1 MYTALTHVVWFL
13 AIATLTFQTTLS
25 LLPTTPIQ
33 NVSKTY
39 IVHVTTP
46 PRGTNVSD
54 WHLSFLPK
62 GGDDRIVHT
71 YRHVINGFAAKLT
84 PDELA
89 EMEKISGF
97 LHASPDRRCTPH
109 TTNSPSFLG
118 LDPERGSWPGQTDF
132 GSGVIIG
139 VLDSGITPNHPSFS
153 DEDVPPPPAKWK
165 GRCDLPICNNKI
177 IGARN
182 FIDYGLPPLDH
193 TGHGTHTAST
203 AAGNFVSGANLF
215 GQANGTASGLAP
227 HAHLA
232 IYKVCDIES
241 CDQSNILAGLDA
253 AIEDGVDVIS
263 LSVSTV
269 VLHLYEDYAAIGAF
283 AATKKGIFVS
293 TSAGNEGP
301 FTSSTEN
308 MSPWTL
314 TVGASTT
321 DRTIAAA
328 TILGNGE
335 IYKGQAV
342 GDPTNY
348 SLTMLPLVHYPGQ
361 AAESC
366 ESGSL
371 DNLDVKGK
379 VVLCVMESS
388 PVGIAQAVKHAGAA
402 AVILMNS
409 EEGGYTTLSYALPLP
424 SLSVSYLYGEQIKKY
439 VSSTSTPVAKILLQ
453 GTAFRDETAPAVAS
467 FSSRGPNSVSP
478 GILKPDILG
487 PGVNIL
493 AAWYKSVENA
503 KPATA
508 AFYLDSGTSMACP
521 HLSAVAALIK
531 KAHPSWSPA
540 MIKSGMMTSASQL
553 NRDQKPILDGST
565 NRPAD
570 VFATGAGHVNPKLA
584 LDPGLVYD
592 ITSQDYISYLCSL
605 YSEKEVEVIVREK
618 VNCSGL
624 GIPEAQLN
632 YPSFAVQLGKGGSV
646 TYSRTVTNVGNASST
661 YEVEIESAPGVDI
674 SVEPTVLTFTQLNQ
688 NSTYKVEFRRQNKK
702 NETGGYVQGSITWSS
717 VTHNVRIPVS
727 VHLLDY

>member
-1 MYTALTHVVWFL
+1 MFTTTVVWFL
-13 AIATLTFQTTLS
+13 ALAIATTLTFQTTATLS
-25 LLPTTPIQ
+25 LLQ
-33 NVSKTY
+33 TY
-39 IVHVTTP
+39 IVHVEIP

-89 EMEKISGF
+89 DMEKISGF

-109 TTNSPSFLG
+109 TTSSPSFLG
-118 LDPERGSWPGQTDF
+118 LNPNQDFWPGQTEF

-139 VLDSGITPNHPSFS
+139 VLDSGITPNHSSFS

-253 AIEDGVDVIS
+253 AIEDGVDIIS
-263 LSVSTV
+263 LSIGTIVI
-269 VLHLYEDYAAIGAF
+269 HLYEDYAAIGAF
-283 AATKKGIFVS
+283 AAMKNGIFVS
-293 TSAGNEGP
+293 TSASNDGP
-301 FTSSTEN
+301 YSSSVEN

-314 TVGASTT
+314 TVGSSTT
-321 DRTIAAA
+321 YRKIEA
-328 TILGNGE
+328 TACLGNGE
-335 IYKGQAV
+335 LFEGQSV
-342 GDPTNY
+342 GGRNFFPLKLL
-348 SLTMLPLVHYPGQ
+348 SLVHFPGQ
-361 AAESC
+361 EAEYC
-366 ESGSL
+366 ESESL
-371 DNLDVKGK
+371 DKVDVKGK
-379 VVLCVMESS
+379 IILCVIGASN
-388 PVGIAQAVKHAGAA
+388 PIGVGRSVKRAGGAG
-402 AVILMNS
+402 VILMNDEQS
-409 EEGGYTTLSYALPLP
+409 GYTTLSFAMPLP
-424 SLSVSYLYGEQIKKY
+424 SISVSNFVGERIKKY
-439 VSSTSTPVAKILLQ
+439 INSTATPLATIQLQ
-453 GTAFRDETAPAVAS
+453 GTTFQDVTAPAVAS
-467 FSSRGPNSVSP
+467 FSSRGPNIASP

-493 AAWYKSVENA
+493 AAWYRSVDNA
-503 KPATA
+503 KPAA
-508 AFYLDSGTSMACP
+508 AFYMDSGTSMACP

-531 KAHPSWSPA
+531 KAHPNWSPA
-540 MIKSGMMTSASQL
+540 MIKSAMMTTASQL

-565 NRPAD
+565 NLPAD

-646 TYSRTVTNVGNASST
+646 TYSRTVTNVGNANST